1 MTAELPI
8 EQRTL
13 DGVEGGVYVRP
24 SGPVRGPSGVAFRDH
39 IARILPDTQALVI
52 DLSEVQ
58 HIESAALGYLLNVHD
73 DLTER
78 GGRLALADLSEA
90 VQVVLDSIG
99 FTSLFTITDTIDEAA
114 EAVSETDVSDEGPL
128 GLA

>member
-1 MTAELPI
+1 MIMTAELPI
-8 EQRTL
+8 TQQAL

-24 SGPVRGPSGVAFRDH
+24 SGPVRGQAGVAFREH
-39 IARILPDTQALVI
+39 IARILPHTQALVI

-73 DLTER
+73 DLTGR

-99 FTSLFTITDTIDEAA
+99 FTSLFTITDTIDEAVD
-114 EAVSETDVSDEGPL
+114 AVAASDEGPL
-128 GLA
+128 GLV